1 MQRIASQ
8 NIQRV
13 NLLLLS
19 LLPTFALAGNSVP
32 DDYVTSKPLL
42 LEVRYCECQ
51 ATKTD
56 GAPSEL
62 LPSFLRDSDF
72 LKIGVSSEGK
82 GFASSSNLSFGY
94 ELKPVT
100 GSPGQFQFN
109 YAGRYTTSDG
119 SSAGNGEILLVRGQW
134 VSLFGLRD
142 DNETGSQYSNVAVR
156 LAKPGGS

>member
-109 YAGRYTTSDG
+109 V
-119 SSAGNGEILLVRGQW
+119 SAVKSTR
-134 VSLFGLRD
+134 
-142 DNETGSQYSNVAVR
+142 
-156 LAKPGGS
+156 